1 MTVQNARDLGT
12 RRSRRASSVRRA
24 LAVPGVAGIVLS
36 SSVMGS
42 AAVAAEATAPAYDAV
57 AIAEPTQAVAATL
70 PQGSDASVPTTAP
83 VAEGAAADA
92 TDPAQGAEETPVGEQ
107 TTSPAAAAEPQVTP
121 SAAAAAGA
129 SDAPTAQ
136 ATSAPAREGSA
147 AAVTSAPTAQ
157 ASETASA
164 APSAAAEA
172 TTPAPSV
179 TPGTGTTTSGAS
191 YDTASATVR
200 PLLSFKGWR
209 DADGA
214 LLSSSDGVPVEIALV
229 DADGNAQT
237 ATILLK
243 FVDGVSGYNLPL
255 WPFTK
260 NMDPHEGD
268 YTIRYRVKGAE
279 AWTDAGTVHLTVSLP
294 AAGSSATLVG
304 TGTGLTGTGWSF
316 DGRTNIGG
324 VFKVAVRL
332 TDAQRRTHDVDAPA
346 SFTSGTFTISPEQ
359 LATVAPSGG
368 VVSVQALS
376 GSEVVGDAVTVAP
389 RASVAAATVTVD
401 GRLALEVA
409 DWRSLDGAALRRP
422 SLTLNALDPETG
434 EVLRSYDLGQ
444 SVVLPSSGASSY
456 DLDVAGILARAGLEG
471 DGSPL
476 GTGSYSLTLAN
487 EDGWTATTDAFT
499 VTAGLPTDAPTED
512 PTSEPSTEPTATP
525 TAEPTT
531 QPANKPTASPSA
543 TAEPSA
549 QPTTEPTTEPT
560 TAPTADAEVVTAT
573 TAGVGTLQRIGQA
586 GAKDGPY
593 ADGEVATSAE
603 GKIQLTFGGWTTA
616 DGSPVAAGSTT
627 TVEVRLVAA
636 DGTGSRPVTI
646 EITVPDDGSDASKW
660 VQLWTLTKGLAPSGA
675 ATYTIQYRAPGQS
688 DSDWRDLG
696 PVTMSVS
703 AATPGAKASVSVSA
717 DGTTVTGTG
726 WTFNDSTTGAVPGL
740 TEGGDLYAVTLTGS
754 WGTSPAGVPLLAP
767 FTNGSFTTSVSAIA
781 AALKAAGV
789 AAGTYDVSLGA
800 GEPVSVTVPADAQ
813 PGPVPTPVA
822 TDQPVEP
829 ITPVDPS
836 TPSPGATDQPITPVD
851 PAQPGQDAQNGA
863 AGGRDVVVT
872 PGEDVI
878 PVRPATDP
886 VPSNPGSDDAASRAL
901 RDAAE
906 RLAEGRTPTTTAV
919 DAAAAAEAARTVR
932 PASSPVSPVAD
943 ASALT
948 VANAGSLSGGREGD
962 IVQLIL
968 PSSKAQA
975 GDWVS
980 VFLFPGGTT
989 SGWAQVDSDNSV
1001 SIDVSALG
1009 AGTYQLAVA
1018 DRDNALLGWA
1028 QLEISGTRATTDPD
1042 AGIIAVDGT
1051 RGALLGP
1058 SDWMLISAGGL
1069 LMIGAASFVVLANPA
1084 RVSPRR

>member
-1 MTVQNARDLGT
+1 MTAQNARDLGS

-24 LAVPGVAGIVLS
+24 LAVRAVAGIVLS

-42 AAVAAEATAPAYDAV
+42 AALATEATAPAQDAGP
-57 AIAEPTQAVAATL
+57 ATTAEPTRAA
-70 PQGSDASVPTTAP
+70 ASAGPATGERTAP
-83 VAEGAAADA
+83 AVDA
-92 TDPAQGAEETPVGEQ
+92 TAPAQGAVETP
-107 TTSPAAAAEPQVTP
+107 SPAAAEPRAP
-121 SAAAAAGA
+121 PGA
-129 SDAPTAQ
+129 DVPTAQ
-136 ATSAPAREGSA
+136 ATSAPAQDGSA

-243 FVDGVSGYNLPL
+243 FVDGVSAYGLPL

-294 AAGSSATLVG
+294 AAGSGATLSG
-304 TGTGLTGTGWSF
+304 TANGLTGTGWSF

-499 VTAGLPTDAPTED
+499 VTAGLPPGAPTED
-512 PTSEPSTEPTATP
+512 PTSAPSPAPPPPPPGRTPSPWPPGASSASSGSAPPTPCAV
-525 TAEPTT
+525 A
-531 QPANKPTASPSA
+531 ASPSPPGA
-543 TAEPSA
+543 APAPSTR
-549 QPTTEPTTEPT
+549 P
-560 TAPTADAEVVTAT
+560 
-573 TAGVGTLQRIGQA
+573 
-586 GAKDGPY
+586 
-593 ADGEVATSAE
+593 
-603 GKIQLTFGGWTTA
+603 
-616 DGSPVAAGSTT
+616 
-627 TVEVRLVAA
+627 
-636 DGTGSRPVTI
+636 SRP
-646 EITVPDDGSDASKW
+646 
-660 VQLWTLTKGLAPSGA
+660 
-675 ATYTIQYRAPGQS
+675 
-688 DSDWRDLG
+688 
-696 PVTMSVS
+696 
-703 AATPGAKASVSVSA
+703 
-717 DGTTVTGTG
+717 
-726 WTFNDSTTGAVPGL
+726 
-740 TEGGDLYAVTLTGS
+740 
-754 WGTSPAGVPLLAP
+754 
-767 FTNGSFTTSVSAIA
+767 
-781 AALKAAGV
+781 
-789 AAGTYDVSLGA
+789 
-800 GEPVSVTVPADAQ
+800 
-813 PGPVPTPVA
+813 
-822 TDQPVEP
+822 
-829 ITPVDPS
+829 
-836 TPSPGATDQPITPVD
+836 
-851 PAQPGQDAQNGA
+851 
-863 AGGRDVVVT
+863 
-872 PGEDVI
+872 
-878 PVRPATDP
+878 
-886 VPSNPGSDDAASRAL
+886 
-901 RDAAE
+901 
-906 RLAEGRTPTTTAV
+906 
-919 DAAAAAEAARTVR
+919 
-932 PASSPVSPVAD
+932 
-943 ASALT
+943 
-948 VANAGSLSGGREGD
+948 
-962 IVQLIL
+962 
-968 PSSKAQA
+968 
-975 GDWVS
+975 
-980 VFLFPGGTT
+980 
-989 SGWAQVDSDNSV
+989 
-1001 SIDVSALG
+1001 
-1009 AGTYQLAVA
+1009 
-1018 DRDNALLGWA
+1018 
-1028 QLEISGTRATTDPD
+1028 
-1042 AGIIAVDGT
+1042 
-1051 RGALLGP
+1051 
-1058 SDWMLISAGGL
+1058 
-1069 LMIGAASFVVLANPA
+1069 
-1084 RVSPRR
+1084 